1 METEKEII
9 RDVWLYLKAHHGPPA
24 LGTDACLAFWEKAAK
39 DIGELVGGKWNN
51 HPLAMELG
59 MAVYSYLE
67 QKCKA
72 KTPGAEVRA

>member
-9 RDVWLYLKAHHGPPA
+9 RDIWLYLKAHCDPPA
-24 LGTDACLAFWEKAAK
+24 IGTDACTVFWVKAAE
-39 DIGELVGGKWNN
+39 DIGTLVGSKWQN

-59 MAVYSYLE
+59 LALYSYLE

-72 KTPGAEVRA
+72 KGGASA

>member
-1 METEKEII
+1 VEAEKEII
-9 RDVWLYLKAHHGPPA
+9 RDMWLYLKTHNDPPA

-59 MAVYSYLE
+59 MAMYSYLE
-67 QKCKA
+67 KKCKA
-72 KTPGAEVRA
+72 KSAEVNA

>member
-1 METEKEII
+1 MEAEKEII
-9 RDVWLYLKAHHGPPA
+9 RDMWLYLKAHHDPPA
-24 LGTDACLAFWEKAAK
+24 IGSDTCLAFWEKAAK

-59 MAVYSYLE
+59 MALYSYLE

-72 KTPGAEVRA
+72 KSSEVAK

>member
-1 METEKEII
+1 MEAEKEII
-9 RDVWLYLKAHHGPPA
+9 RDMWLYLKTRNDPPA

-59 MAVYSYLE
+59 LDMYSYLE

-72 KTPGAEVRA
+72 GSAGVTV